1 MERLNETDKLVKSL
15 GEQVKQSTQEIED
28 LATKRDTDALKQRL
42 TSIAARM
49 DEFENLKQ
57 LDDSRF
63 EEIRVLAKTLPSQIK
78 QI

>member
-42 TSIAARM
+42 NSIAARM

-63 EEIRVLAKTLPSQIK
+63 EEIRILAKTPFPIQ
-78 QI
+78 

>member
-15 GEQVKQSTQEIED
+15 GEQVRQATQELED
-28 LATKRDTDALKQRL
+28 FATKRDTDALKQRL